1 MAYAD
6 RSLQPLTAAGDSVA
20 AAPERGKT
28 MVPSEQPKQPRRSRR
43 VHPLAD
49 LAEAESAL
57 EDLPAPRDAKVA
69 YPSPELAPLAAL
81 KGQAVQWSAEQTLQT
96 FRSLACAVTADL
108 DLRSLVKQILEAGVR
123 TLGAERG
130 ILFLGRGDSAGLVP
144 VMALNIEGDE
154 LQSLERV
161 SRTILQMGKG
171 GAILLTQDAMNDPRL
186 RGVDSV
192 KLNEIRSILCMPLV
206 GRSERVGVLYLDAPA
221 SNAFAP
227 DAERLLGAFADIA
240 ARALENARVHGDVLQ
255 ENAQLRQQPTG
266 QDPFDRLTG
275 ASPLVDALRR
285 RARTVAMM
293 DAPCLIRGERGT
305 GRQLLARAIH
315 DASSRALQPFLSC
328 DCSTLSPEE
337 LKGFLLGRTGVAAK
351 GSRSEETGQLE
362 RAHRGT
368 LFLGA
373 AETLGVENGD
383 QIALILDCGTVRPM
397 GARHDVRVDVRF
409 ILGTSNDLEE
419 EVRLGRWSRELFRK
433 VRNLTLLVPSLRER
447 PGDIPELVAHLLRV
461 HHGQDLP
468 GAPPV
473 TLTAEALQRLQTHS
487 WPGNVEELEHVI
499 RRVLLLSKTDTIDA
513 ALIEQAL
520 LPPAEQEARAQG
532 PWSGLVLP
540 LLEWETEAIRQALA
554 RTRGNKSEAARLLG
568 VHRNTLVRKVRELKI

>member
-1 MAYAD
+1 MGPRE
-6 RSLQPLTAAGDSVA
+6 RSKPT
-20 AAPERGKT
+20 RR
-28 MVPSEQPKQPRRSRR
+28 PRRA
-43 VHPLAD
+43 HPLAD

-57 EDLPAPRDAKVA
+57 EDLSPPKGTKVA
-69 YPSPELAPLAAL
+69 RPSSELGPFDTL

-186 RGVDSV
+186 RAVDSV
-192 KLNEIRSILCMPLV
+192 KLNEIRSILCMPLI
-206 GRSERVGVLYLDAPA
+206 GSSERVGVLYLDAPA
-221 SNAFAP
+221 PNAFAP

-240 ARALENARVHGDVLQ
+240 ARALENARIHGDVLQ
-255 ENAQLRQQPTG
+255 ENAQLRRQPIG

-275 ASPLVDALRR
+275 ASSLVDALRR

-305 GRQLLARAIH
+305 GRQILARAIH
-315 DASSRALQPFLSC
+315 DAGSRALQPFLSC

-337 LKGFLLGRTGVAAK
+337 LKGFFLGRMGVAAR

-368 LFLGA
+368 VFLSA
-373 AETLGVENGD
+373 AESLGVENGD
-383 QIALILDCGTVRPM
+383 QIARIMDRGTVRPL
-397 GARHDVRVDVRF
+397 GGRHDIRVDLRF
-409 ILGTSNDLEE
+409 ILSTSKDPEE
-419 EVRLGRWSRELFRK
+419 EVRLGHWSRELFRK
-433 VRNLTLLVPSLRER
+433 VRRLTLMVPSLRER
-447 PGDIPELVAHLLRV
+447 PGDIPEMVAQLVRV
-461 HHGQDLP
+461 YGNVLP
-468 GAPPV
+468 GTPSV
-473 TLTAEALQRLQTHS
+473 TFTAEALQRLQTHS
-487 WPGNVEELEHVI
+487 WPGNVEELQHVV
-499 RRVLLLSKTDTIDA
+499 RRLLLLSKTDTIGA

-520 LPPAEQEARAQG
+520 LPPPEQEARVQG

-540 LLEWETEAIRQALA
+540 LVEWEREAIRQTLA

-568 VHRNTLVRKVRELKI
+568 VHRNTLVRKVKELKS